1 MRYILILF
9 MSLCFYPLAEAR
21 RHALS
26 SDTLTIAFTG
36 DILLDRG
43 VGQVIRYSGADHL
56 FSPSV
61 DSLFHTA
68 RLVVGNL
75 ECPVTEVATP
85 VNKRFVF
92 RGSPSAL
99 PALRRH
105 GFTHLN
111 LANNHTVDQGRRG
124 LVDTDNWVRKNG
136 MVPLGFGATATDAA
150 RPRLMADNP
159 RPVYLLTSLR
169 VMSENYVYMPQM
181 PSVNEQSVKQ
191 LCDSVKALRH
201 RVPEA
206 CIIVCLHWGVEHTLH
221 PMPIQR
227 FEAHSL
233 VDAGADAVIGH
244 HSHTA
249 QDVETYK
256 GKPICYS
263 LGNFIFDQ
271 SRPINSRAL
280 VAMLRVSRRS
290 VECKYVPINIRYCVP
305 EVSVGIFFGRKAVNF
320 VGNGRCLFLR
330 PLLSLVCRQC
340 FFFFLSLERGCLEF
354 KPPFLCTYQE

>member
-1 MRYILILF
+1 MLMRNILILF
-9 MSLCFYPLAEAR
+9 MSLCFCFSAEAG
-21 RHALS
+21 RHARS

-68 RLVVGNL
+68 NLVVGNL

-92 RGSPSAL
+92 RGSPSVL
-99 PALRRH
+99 PVLRRH

-111 LANNHTVDQGRRG
+111 LANNHTIDQGRRG
-124 LVDTDNWVRKNG
+124 LVATDSLVRQNG
-136 MVPLGFGATATDAA
+136 MVSLGYGLTAKDAA
-150 RPRLMADNP
+150 VPRLLATSP

-169 VMSENYVYMPQM
+169 VMSENYVYMPQL
-181 PSVNEQSVKQ
+181 PSVNEQSVEQ
-191 LCDSVKALRH
+191 LCDSVRALRQ
-201 RVPEA
+201 RVPQA

-221 PMPIQR
+221 PLPIQR
-227 FEAHSL
+227 LEAHRL
-233 VDAGADAVIGH
+233 VEAGADAVIGH

-280 VAMLRVSRRS
+280 VAVLRVTRQS
-290 VECKYVPINIRYCVP
+290 VDCKFVPISIRRCVP
-305 EVSVGIFFGRKAVNF
+305 EVSNDSFPK
-320 VGNGRCLFLR
+320 
-330 PLLSLVCRQC
+330 
-340 FFFFLSLERGCLEF
+340 
-354 KPPFLCTYQE
+354 